1 MQGPKSNPDPD
12 EDCDTGSPERG
23 QFIRDL
29 SMSRNARILSYWK
42 AKAKREMLVYVVQA
56 GLKLDSGLTNPAGVT
71 GVS

>member
-1 MQGPKSNPDPD
+1 M
-12 EDCDTGSPERG
+12 G

-29 SMSRNARILSYWK
+29 SMSRNARISYWK

-56 GLKLDSGLTNPAGVT
+56 GLKLDPGLTNPAGVT